1 MPDKAIINPGG
12 AFGYTPFEDGRGEQ
26 IVGVYRNMSSA
37 NPIRP
42 GNAVIWSSASTD
54 GTGVVV
60 STVAGSVRFCG
71 VAITSASTGQS
82 TMLTS
87 NAPAEV
93 WCQVVQKG
101 KVWAHLD
108 TAVVNGDIVWVGATT
123 AASGTSNGG
132 QLAVASATNA
142 VASGFLAVAGFAHTS
157 GSTLA
162 PDGVTTQNPRGL
174 VTLQPA
180 IITPST
186 L

>member
-12 AFGYTPFEDGRGEQ
+12 AFGYSPFEDGRGEQ
-26 IVGVYRNMSSA
+26 QIEIMRNMSSA

-42 GNAVIWSSASTD
+42 GNAVIYSSLSTD
-54 GTGVVV
+54 GTGCVVT
-60 STVAGSVRFCG
+60 TVAGSPRFAG
-71 VAITSASTGQS
+71 VALDSASTGQT

-87 NAPAEV
+87 NAPAET
-93 WCQVVQKG
+93 WLRVVTKG

-108 TAVVNGDIVWVGATT
+108 TAVVNGDLVGISNTT
-123 AASGTSNGG
+123 AANGSSAGG
-132 QLAVASATNA
+132 QLGVIAATNA
-142 VASGFLAVAGFAHTS
+142 VTVGFLTVAGFAHTS

-174 VTLQPA
+174 VTIRPS
-180 IITPST
+180 IISPST